1 MTIKWLGAN
10 SNNFQ
15 VGRSG
20 NKIDKVVLHWIVGKL
35 SAADATFQNPE
46 RIASAH
52 YGIGHTEV
60 HQYVREE
67 DTAYHAGNLT
77 INRQS
82 IGIEHEGGPDLPIS
96 EDTHKTSI
104 ELVTDICRRYSI
116 PADRQHIIKH
126 SEVPRATQC
135 PGTLDI
141 DRIVREVQKRLSTP
155 SDAPTD
161 TISVPKKDF
170 EKLVRNSDQ
179 RDRVW
184 DYLKLDRENDN
195 HHKVISAFENL
206 KGELLTIKKSQETVE
221 AENTT
226 LRKKID
232 TLLQNGVFS
241 NSTGTGSNISFEQPI
256 GPSPVPDVQPD
267 SDNGGSS
274 LPFPPTPSEVFWTRI
289 VEFIKNLFKK
299 AG

>member
-35 SAADATFQNPE
+35 AAADSTFQNPE

-77 INRQS
+77 VNRQS

-104 ELVTDICRRYSI
+104 ELVTDICRRYNI
-116 PADRQHIIKH
+116 PADRQHILKH
-126 SEVPRATQC
+126 SEIKATQC

-141 DRIVREVQKRLSTP
+141 DRIIREVQIRLDKFTQ
-155 SDAPTD
+155 DNVKILTD
-161 TISVPKKDF
+161 QI
-170 EKLVRNSDQ
+170 EKLQ
-179 RDRVW
+179 GQ
-184 DYLKLDRENDN
+184 
-195 HHKVISAFENL
+195 ISQTQKALSE
-206 KGELLTIKKSQETVE
+206 VE
-221 AENTT
+221 AERDTFREERDKT
-226 LRKKID
+226 LSNVCPD
-232 TLLQNGVFS
+232 PSVHSGS
-241 NSTGTGSNISFEQPI
+241 NSSDHTGSDTPVI
-256 GPSPVPDVQPD
+256 VPDIDD
-267 SDNGGSS
+267 SSVSS
-274 LPFPPTPSEVFWTRI
+274 DTQTSKQKN
-289 VEFIKNLFKK
+289 FIQKLINALIKFLKEMLK
-299 AG
+299 